1 MCMLFVMEKQNSLRD
16 RKKEKTRQALID
28 ASLKL
33 FLKNGYDNTTVDD
46 IAEHVE
52 VSRRTFFR
60 YFQSKEA
67 VVFTRHERRIKLF
80 RQLLE
85 KHFCSEKPLDGVRAA
100 LMEFAEDYAQNAE
113 ALRAEWAIVTASPI
127 LIAKDVELDF
137 EFESAIADT
146 LMDRRCIQPYEEL
159 DARIIAGA
167 LFGVI
172 RAAMQA
178 WYSGDCKQDL
188 FEIGRK
194 ALDIFK

>member
-1 MCMLFVMEKQNSLRD
+1 MLFLMEKQNSLRD

-28 ASLKL
+28 ASVKL

-60 YFQSKEA
+60 YFQSKES
-67 VVFTRHERRIKLF
+67 VVFTNHERRIALF

-85 KHFCSEKPLDGVRAA
+85 KHFCPEKPLDGVKAA
-100 LMEFAEDYAQNAE
+100 LLELARDYVVDSED
-113 ALRAEWAIVTASPI
+113 LRIEWKIVTASPI
-127 LIAKDVELDF
+127 LVAKDVELDF
-137 EFESAIADT
+137 EFESAIADA
-146 LMDRRCIQPYEEL
+146 LMDKRCIPPYEEL
-159 DARIIAGA
+159 DARIVAGA

-178 WYSGDCKQDL
+178 WYSGGCRMDII
-188 FEIGRK
+188 EIGTK
-194 ALDIFK
+194 ALSIFK